1 MTYTLHHGDCLD
13 VLRTLGTVDAIVTD
27 PPAGIAFMGA
37 AWDGDKGGRDQW
49 VQWLGARLRAARA
62 LIRPGGYALVWALP
76 RTSHWTALAIEE
88 AGWKIQDRVSHIFGS
103 GFPKHKSHLK
113 PAVEDWWLAY
123 NPGGTRAL
131 NIEACRVATED
142 RTVRIWNELQTH
154 SLSAWRRTEG
164 RVDLPSPPQTTGGS
178 PAGRYPP
185 HLLLTHA
192 ADCEPGACVEGCP
205 VRVLGQ
211 QSGYTDRSDQ
221 RPFKLNKRQGADAY
235 WAQGG
240 GGYRTVSLESVNYTD
255 TGTAARYFP
264 QFYYAPKA
272 SRRERNRG
280 CEGLEEREKN
290 NTYGDG
296 LNSATK
302 VRTLNQNENGVDRGL
317 VPNHHPTVKPL
328 ALMQWLVRLIT
339 PEGGTVLDPF
349 AGSGTTGV
357 AALAEGRS
365 FIGIEKDESYFK
377 IAEKR
382 LADAA
387 MQQRM
392 ALEEAS

>member
-123 NPGGTRAL
+123 NPGGTRSL
-131 NIEACRVATED
+131 NIDACRVPSNGD
-142 RTVRIWNELQTH
+142 VM
-154 SLSAWRRTEG
+154 RRANNITIGGNGKYRGGKACDTGALDG
-164 RVDLPSPPQTTGGS
+164 R
-178 PAGRYPP
+178 RYPP
-185 HLLLTHA
+185 HLLLTHS
-192 ADCEPGACVEGCP
+192 ADCEPGACIEVCP

>member
-1 MTYTLHHGDCLD
+1 MTSASYTLHHGDCLD
-13 VLRTLGTVDAIVTD
+13 VLPTLPMVDAIVTD

-76 RTSHWTALAIEE
+76 RTSHWTALAIEA
-88 AGWKIQDRVSHIFGS
+88 AGWRIQDRVSHIFGS

-131 NIEACRVATED
+131 NIEACRVGWEPGGMD
-142 RTVRIWNELQTH
+142 GQERTSPRI
-154 SLSAWRRTEG
+154 
-164 RVDLPSPPQTTGGS
+164 SPAPMDWGKGEII
-178 PAGRYPP
+178 PRDYKPEAAGRYPP
-185 HLLLTHA
+185 HLLLTHS

-205 VRVLGQ
+205 VRVLGA
-211 QSGYTDRSDQ
+211 QSGVSKATTHQ
-221 RPFKLNKRQGADAY
+221 RGD
-235 WAQGG
+235 G
-240 GGYRTVSLESVNYTD
+240 GGYGGFPGMHPVAVRGQND
-255 TGTAARYFP
+255 TGTAARFFP
-264 QFYYAPKA
+264 QFYYSAKA

-280 CEGLEEREKN
+280 CEGLEEQSDHLF
-290 NTYGDG
+290 YGGDG
-296 LNSATK
+296 FSG
-302 VRTLNQNENGVDRGL
+302 RTNVNGEWVNTDNPRI
-317 VPNHHPTVKPL
+317 PRANHHPTVKNL

-339 PEGGTVLDPF
+339 PEGGTVLDLF

-365 FIGIEKDESYFK
+365 FIGIEKEAAYFA
-377 IAEKR
+377 IAQAR
-382 LADAA
+382 IADAA
-387 MQQRM
+387 AQQRLP
-392 ALEEAS
+392 LEVAS